1 MIEGMKRFFLH
12 RFIGLLALTFIGYT
26 AFAQDLESYDSNP
39 KKDWKDKFYFG
50 GNVGAQ
56 FGTFTFVNLAP
67 LVGYKITDRF
77 SIGTQIQ
84 YQYFRDNSIAT
95 FESHVFGYS
104 GFARYFFTENLFAHT
119 EYQVLNGRFDYSGK
133 RVNIPNLF
141 IGGGYMYPIS
151 DNVSFGIV
159 ALYEVLRRTYS
170 PYRNPT
176 INVGVNIGL

>member
-1 MIEGMKRFFLH
+1 MKESMKRFFLD
-12 RFIGLLALTFIGYT
+12 RFIALVAFSLLGLPSFSQG
-26 AFAQDLESYDSNP
+26 LETYDSGL
-39 KKDWKDKFYFG
+39 KTDWKDKFYFG

-67 LVGYKITDRF
+67 LVGFKVTDRF
-77 SIGTQIQ
+77 SIGTQLQ
-84 YQYFRDNSIAT
+84 YQYFRDNSIGN

-119 EYQVLNGRFDYSGK
+119 EYQVLNGHFDYSGN

-151 DNVSFGIV
+151 DNVSFGVV
-159 ALYEVLRRTYS
+159 ALYELLRRTYS

-176 INVGVNIGL
+176 INVGVNVGL

>member
-1 MIEGMKRFFLH
+1 MAGMIKRFFLN
-12 RFIGLLALTFIGYT
+12 RLSGLVVLSFFSITTLAQG
-26 AFAQDLESYDSNP
+26 LETYDSSP
-39 KKDWKDKFYFG
+39 KTDWKDKFYVG

-56 FGTFTFVNLAP
+56 FGTFTFINLAP
-67 LVGYKITDRF
+67 LVGFKITDRF

-84 YQYFRDNSIAT
+84 YQYFRDNSVAS

-104 GFARYFFTENLFAHT
+104 GFARFFFTQNLFAHT
-119 EYQVLNGRFDYSGK
+119 EYQVLNGRFDNSGQ
-133 RVNIPNLF
+133 RSNIPNLF

-176 INVGVNIGL
+176 INVGVNVGL